1 MKQLKSFLLL
11 TLFSF
16 PFIMYSQQ
24 LVTKSSLTGTDLPL
38 NTKKESKSTILN
50 TYVNRLDSFA
60 VKNSFKVDKSSVEM
74 LYTDA
79 DSLFDRF
86 NKSGWTVTPIAE
98 TNFYDITKTNTQL
111 LAYVDY
117 SMVLALNKTTGG
129 PAKINRFF
137 YKKASITIIRRR
149 LK

>member
-1 MKQLKSFLLL
+1 MKHFKSFLLL
-11 TLFSF
+11 SLFSF
-16 PFIMYSQQ
+16 PFIMNSQQ
-24 LVTKSSLTGTDLPL
+24 MVTKSSLTGTDLPL

-60 VKNSFKVDKSSVEM
+60 IKNSFKVDKGSVEM

-86 NKSGWTVTPIAE
+86 NKSGWTVTPIAQ
-98 TNFYDITKTNTQL
+98 TSFYDITKTNTQL

-117 SMVLALNKTTGG
+117 SLVLAMNKTTGG
-129 PAKINRFF
+129 GAKINRFY
-137 YKKASITIIRRR
+137 YKKASVTIIRKR
-149 LK
+149 K